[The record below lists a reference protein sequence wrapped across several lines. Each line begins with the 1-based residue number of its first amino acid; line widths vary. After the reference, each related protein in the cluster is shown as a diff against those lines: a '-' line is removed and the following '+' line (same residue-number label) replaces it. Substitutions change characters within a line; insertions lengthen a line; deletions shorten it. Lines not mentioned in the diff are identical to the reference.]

1 MERRTRAEV
10 FGSGVAVAAWPF
22 VITDSVP
29 PHVHDF
35 VELALVTSGSVDH
48 TAADGTARLGAGDV
62 VVLRPGSWHAYALVD
77 GEPFAV
83 TNAYLGPEL
92 VHGSMAWLLDYP
104 RLARLLLGGG
114 RLRGSL
120 PSAACTRVAGWLA
133 QLAEEQD
140 RPDPG
145 LNAALLGCA
154 LVEISRAEETQSPV
168 APPLI
173 SEAVRTTLQAL
184 TGDLARPWTVPE
196 LAGRAGLSPSSL
208 YRQFRDQLGSGPV
221 EWLTRARAE
230 AAATLLVQT
239 ELSVGAVGRRVGWP
253 DPSYTSRRFASVYQ
267 VSPTAYRAAHAD
279 GTPARS
285 TTVRATG

>member
-10 FGSGVAVAAWPF
+10 FGAGVAVAAWPF
-22 VITDSVP
+22 VVAESVP

-35 VELALVTSGSVDH
+35 IELALLTAGSADYTTS
-48 TAADGTARLGAGDV
+48 DGTVRLEAGDV
-62 VVLRPGSWHAYALVD
+62 VVVRPGSWHAYGLVG

-83 TNAYLGPEL
+83 TNAYLGAEL

-120 PSAACTRVAGWLA
+120 PPPVRSRVAGWLA

-154 LVEISRAEETQSPV
+154 LVEISRTEDQQSPV

-173 SEAVRTTLQAL
+173 SGPVRTTLQAM
-184 TGDLARPWTVPE
+184 TDDLARPWTVPE

-221 EWLTRARAE
+221 DWLTRARAE
-230 AAATLLVQT
+230 AAAALLVQT

-253 DPSYTSRRFASVYQ
+253 DPSYTSRRFALVYE
-267 VSPTAYRAAHAD
+267 VSPTAYRAAHAARA
-279 GTPARS
+279 PADRP
-285 TTVRATG
+285 G

>member
-1 MERRTRAEV
+1 MAMERRTRAEV
-10 FGSGVAVAAWPF
+10 FAAGVAIAAWPF
-22 VITDSVP
+22 VITEPVP

-35 VELALVTSGSVDH
+35 IELALVTGGSARYR
-48 TAADGTARLGAGDV
+48 TSDGTALLGAGDV
-62 VVLRPGSWHAYALVD
+62 VAVRPGTWHAYAPAG

-83 TNAYLGPEL
+83 TNAYLGPEM

-104 RLARLLLGGG
+104 RLARLLLVGG
-114 RLRGSL
+114 RLRGALS
-120 PSAACTRVAGWLA
+120 PAATTRVAGWLA

-154 LVEISRAEETQSPV
+154 LVEISRAEERQFPV
-168 APPLI
+168 APPAI
-173 SEAVRTTLQAL
+173 SEPVRTALQAM
-184 TGDLARPWTVPE
+184 TDDLAWPWTVPE
-196 LAGRAGLSPSSL
+196 LGGRAGLSVSSL

-239 ELSVGAVGRRVGWP
+239 DLSISAVGRRVGWP
-253 DPSYTSRRFASVYQ
+253 DPSYTSRRFAQVYE
-267 VSPTAYRAAHAD
+267 VSPTAYRAVH
-279 GTPARS
+279 GGRPTSRAR
-285 TTVRATG
+285 T